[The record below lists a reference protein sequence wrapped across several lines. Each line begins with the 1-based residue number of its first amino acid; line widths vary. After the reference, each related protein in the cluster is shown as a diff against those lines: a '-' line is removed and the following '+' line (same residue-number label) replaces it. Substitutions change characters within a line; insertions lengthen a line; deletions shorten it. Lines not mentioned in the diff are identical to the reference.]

1 MSEISCHIITIGDE
15 ILYGHILDTNSRW
28 LSENISLLGL
38 KISKKSTI
46 SDNYKEITTSVNDSI
61 AKYNLTILTGGL
73 GPTNDDV
80 TKKCLNEYFGCQLVY
95 DKKTLDHIKK
105 IFKKRNLD
113 FTLKNKQQA
122 LVPDKCQVL
131 HNKYGTAPGMSFI
144 KNKMVLISLP
154 GVPFEMKSLF
164 KDECIDLIKSKFK
177 LPVIHHR
184 IIKTVGIGESWLSDI
199 ISEWEN
205 NLDKSIKLAYLPSLG
220 RVKLRLTGH
229 GKDLKKVKSKIKKEE
244 MSLIPLI
251 KKYVFGFDS
260 DELENVV
267 GKQLIKENKD
277 ISVAESCTGGNV
289 SSLLTSVPGS
299 SKYFK
304 GGMIAYSNEIK
315 INSLEVPKERIE
327 KFGAVSREVVEE
339 MAKKI
344 RIKFK
349 TSLGIASS
357 GIAGPGG
364 GTKDKPVGTVW
375 IAVADKNNVM
385 SKKLSLTDRRD
396 VNITLSSISLLN
408 IIRIFLEKYRE
419 C

>member
-15 ILYGHILDTNSRW
+15 ILYGHILDTNSKW

-46 SDNYKEITTSVNDSI
+46 SDNYKEIITSVNDSI

-80 TKKCLNEYFGCQLVY
+80 TKNCLNEYFGCKLVY

-164 KDECIDLIKSKFK
+164 KDECINLIKSKFK

-251 KKYVFGFDS
+251 KKYVFGYDS

-277 ISVAESCTGGNV
+277 ISVAESCTGGKV

-315 INSLEVPKERIE
+315 INSLEVPKVKIE

-349 TSLGIASS
+349 SSLGIASS

-375 IAVADKNNVM
+375 IAIADKNNVM

-419 C
+419 

>member
-15 ILYGHILDTNSRW
+15 ILYGHILDTNSKW
-28 LSENISLLGL
+28 LSENVSLLGL

-46 SDNYKEITTSVNDSI
+46 SDNYKEITTAVNNSI

-80 TKKCLNEYFGCQLVY
+80 TKNCLNEYFGCKLVY

-164 KDECIDLIKSKFK
+164 KDECINLLKSKFK

-205 NLDKSIKLAYLPSLG
+205 NLDKSLKLAYLPSLG

-229 GKDLKKVKSKIKKEE
+229 GKDLKKIKSKIKKEE

-251 KKYVFGFDS
+251 KKYVFGYDS

-277 ISVAESCTGGNV
+277 ISVAESCTGGEV

-315 INSLEVPKERIE
+315 INSLEVPKVKIE

-375 IAVADKNNVM
+375 IAIADKNNVM

-408 IIRIFLEKYRE
+408 IVRIFLEKYRE
-419 C
+419 

>member
-15 ILYGHILDTNSRW
+15 ILYGHILDTNSKW
-28 LSENISLLGL
+28 LSENVSLLGL

-46 SDNYKEITTSVNDSI
+46 SDNYKEITTAVNNSI

-80 TKKCLNEYFGCQLVY
+80 TKNCLNEYFGCKLVY

-164 KDECIDLIKSKFK
+164 KDECINLLKSKFK

-205 NLDKSIKLAYLPSLG
+205 NLDKSLKLAYLPSLG

-229 GKDLKKVKSKIKKEE
+229 GKDLKKIKSKIKKEE

-251 KKYVFGFDS
+251 KKYVFGYDS

-315 INSLEVPKERIE
+315 INSLEVPKVKIE

-349 TSLGIASS
+349 SSLGIASS

-375 IAVADKNNVM
+375 IAIADKNNVM

-408 IIRIFLEKYRE
+408 IVRIFLEKYRE
-419 C
+419 

>member
-15 ILYGHILDTNSRW
+15 ILYGHILDTNSKW
-28 LSENISLLGL
+28 LSENVSLLGL

-46 SDNYKEITTSVNDSI
+46 SDNYKEITTAVNNSI

-80 TKKCLNEYFGCQLVY
+80 TKNCLNEYFGCKLVY

-164 KDECIDLIKSKFK
+164 KDECINLLKSKFK

-229 GKDLKKVKSKIKKEE
+229 GKDLKKIKSKIKKEE

-251 KKYVFGFDS
+251 KKYVFGYDS

-315 INSLEVPKERIE
+315 INSLEVPKVKIE

-349 TSLGIASS
+349 SSLGIASS

-375 IAVADKNNVM
+375 IAIADKNNVM

-419 C
+419 

>member
-15 ILYGHILDTNSRW
+15 ILYGHILDTNSKW
-28 LSENISLLGL
+28 LSENVSLLGL

-46 SDNYKEITTSVNDSI
+46 SDNYKEITTAVNNSI

-80 TKKCLNEYFGCQLVY
+80 TKNCLNEYFGCKLVY

-164 KDECIDLIKSKFK
+164 KDECINLLKSKFK

-251 KKYVFGFDS
+251 KKYVFGYDS

-277 ISVAESCTGGNV
+277 ISVAESCTGGKV

-315 INSLEVPKERIE
+315 INSLEVPKVKIE

-375 IAVADKNNVM
+375 IAIADKNNVM

-408 IIRIFLEKYRE
+408 IVRIFLEKYRE
-419 C
+419 

>member
-15 ILYGHILDTNSRW
+15 ILYGHILDTNSKW
-28 LSENISLLGL
+28 LSENVSLLGL

-46 SDNYKEITTSVNDSI
+46 SDNYKEIITSVNDSI

-80 TKKCLNEYFGCQLVY
+80 TKNCLNEYFGCKLVY

-164 KDECIDLIKSKFK
+164 KDECINLLKSKFK

-229 GKDLKKVKSKIKKEE
+229 GKDLKKIKSKIKKEE

-251 KKYVFGFDS
+251 KKYVFGYDS

-315 INSLEVPKERIE
+315 INSLEVPKVKIE

-349 TSLGIASS
+349 SSLGIASS

-375 IAVADKNNVM
+375 IAIADKNNVM

-408 IIRIFLEKYRE
+408 IVRIFLEKYRE
-419 C
+419 

>member
-15 ILYGHILDTNSRW
+15 ILYGHILDTNSKW

-46 SDNYKEITTSVNDSI
+46 SDNYKEIITSVNDSI

-80 TKKCLNEYFGCQLVY
+80 TKKCLNEYFDSKLVY

-122 LVPDKCQVL
+122 LVPDKCKVL

-277 ISVAESCTGGNV
+277 ISVAESCTGGKV

-304 GGMIAYSNEIK
+304 GGIIAYSNEIK
-315 INSLEVPKERIE
+315 INSLEVPKVKIE
-327 KFGAVSREVVEE
+327 KFGAVSREVIEE

-349 TSLGIASS
+349 SSLGIASS

-375 IAVADKNNVM
+375 IAIADKNNVM

-419 C
+419 

>member
-15 ILYGHILDTNSRW
+15 ILYGHILDTNSKW
-28 LSENISLLGL
+28 LSENVSLLGL

-46 SDNYKEITTSVNDSI
+46 SDNYKEITTAVNNSI

-80 TKKCLNEYFGCQLVY
+80 TKNCLNEYFGCKLVY

-164 KDECIDLIKSKFK
+164 KDECINLIKSKFK

-205 NLDKSIKLAYLPSLG
+205 NLDKSLKLAYLPSLG

-229 GKDLKKVKSKIKKEE
+229 GKDLKKIKSKIKKEE

-251 KKYVFGFDS
+251 KKYVFGYDS

-315 INSLEVPKERIE
+315 INSLEVPKVKIE

-349 TSLGIASS
+349 SSLGIASS

-375 IAVADKNNVM
+375 IAIADKNNVM

-408 IIRIFLEKYRE
+408 IVRIFLEKYRE
-419 C
+419 

>member
-15 ILYGHILDTNSRW
+15 ILYGHILDTNSKW

-46 SDNYKEITTSVNDSI
+46 SDNYKEIITSVNDSI

-80 TKKCLNEYFGCQLVY
+80 TKNCLNEYFGCKLVY

-229 GKDLKKVKSKIKKEE
+229 GKDLKKIKSKIKKEE

-277 ISVAESCTGGNV
+277 ISVAESCTGGKV

-315 INSLEVPKERIE
+315 INSLEVPKVKIE

-349 TSLGIASS
+349 SSLGIASS

-375 IAVADKNNVM
+375 IAIADKNNVM
-385 SKKLSLTDRRD
+385 SKKLSLTDRRE

-419 C
+419 

>member
-15 ILYGHILDTNSRW
+15 ILYGHILDTNSKW
-28 LSENISLLGL
+28 LSENVSLLGL

-46 SDNYKEITTSVNDSI
+46 SDNYKEITTAVNNSI

-80 TKKCLNEYFGCQLVY
+80 TKNCLNEYFGCKLVY

-164 KDECIDLIKSKFK
+164 KDECINLLKSKFK

-229 GKDLKKVKSKIKKEE
+229 GKDLKKIKSKIKKEE

-251 KKYVFGFDS
+251 KKYVFGYDS

-277 ISVAESCTGGNV
+277 ISVAESCTGGEV

-315 INSLEVPKERIE
+315 INSLEVPKVKIE

-375 IAVADKNNVM
+375 IAIADKNNVM

-408 IIRIFLEKYRE
+408 IVRIFLEKYRE
-419 C
+419 

>member
-15 ILYGHILDTNSRW
+15 ILYGHILDTNSKW

-46 SDNYKEITTSVNDSI
+46 SDNYKEIITSVNDSI

-80 TKKCLNEYFGCQLVY
+80 TKKCLNEYFDSKLVY

-164 KDECIDLIKSKFK
+164 KDECINLIKSKFK

-277 ISVAESCTGGNV
+277 ISVAESCTGGKV

-304 GGMIAYSNEIK
+304 GGIIAYSNEIK

-375 IAVADKNNVM
+375 IAIADKNNVM

-419 C
+419 

>member
-15 ILYGHILDTNSRW
+15 ILYGHILDTNSKW

-46 SDNYKEITTSVNDSI
+46 SDNYKEIITSVNDSI

-80 TKKCLNEYFGCQLVY
+80 TKKCLNEYFDCKLIY

-315 INSLEVPKERIE
+315 INSLEVPKVKIE

-349 TSLGIASS
+349 SSLGIASS

-375 IAVADKNNVM
+375 IAIADKNNVM

-419 C
+419 

>member
-15 ILYGHILDTNSRW
+15 ILYGHILDTNSKW

-46 SDNYKEITTSVNDSI
+46 SDNYKEIITSVDDSI

-80 TKKCLNEYFGCQLVY
+80 TKNCLNEYFRCELVY
-95 DKKTLDHIKK
+95 DNKTLDHIKK

-113 FTLKNKQQA
+113 FTPKNKQQA

-164 KDECIDLIKSKFK
+164 NDECINLIKSKFK

-251 KKYVFGFDS
+251 KKYVFGYDS
-260 DELENVV
+260 DELENVI

-304 GGMIAYSNEIK
+304 GSMIAYSNEIK
-315 INSLEVPKERIE
+315 INSLEVPKEKIE

-375 IAVADKNNVM
+375 IAIADKNNIM

-419 C
+419 

>member
-15 ILYGHILDTNSRW
+15 ILYGHILDTNSKW
-28 LSENISLLGL
+28 LSENVSLLGL

-46 SDNYKEITTSVNDSI
+46 SDNYKEITTAVNNSI

-80 TKKCLNEYFGCQLVY
+80 TKNCLNEYFGCKLVY

-164 KDECIDLIKSKFK
+164 KDECINLLKSKFK

-229 GKDLKKVKSKIKKEE
+229 GKDLKKIKSKIKKEE

-251 KKYVFGFDS
+251 KKYVFGYDS

-315 INSLEVPKERIE
+315 INSLEVPKVKIE

-349 TSLGIASS
+349 SSLGIASS

-375 IAVADKNNVM
+375 IAIADKNNVM

-408 IIRIFLEKYRE
+408 IVRIFLEKYRE
-419 C
+419 

>member
-15 ILYGHILDTNSRW
+15 ILYGHILDTNSKW
-28 LSENISLLGL
+28 LSENVSLLGL

-46 SDNYKEITTSVNDSI
+46 SDNYKEITTAVNNSI

-80 TKKCLNEYFGCQLVY
+80 TKNCLNEYFGCKLVY

-164 KDECIDLIKSKFK
+164 KDECINLLKSKFK

-229 GKDLKKVKSKIKKEE
+229 GKDLKKIKSKIKKEE

-251 KKYVFGFDS
+251 KKYVFGYDS

-277 ISVAESCTGGNV
+277 ISVAESCTGGEV

-315 INSLEVPKERIE
+315 INSLEVPKVKIE

-349 TSLGIASS
+349 SSLGIASS

-375 IAVADKNNVM
+375 IAIADKNNVM

-408 IIRIFLEKYRE
+408 IVRIFLEKYRE
-419 C
+419 

>member
-1 MSEISCHIITIGDE
+1 M
-15 ILYGHILDTNSRW
+15 
-28 LSENISLLGL
+28 
-38 KISKKSTI
+38 
-46 SDNYKEITTSVNDSI
+46 
-61 AKYNLTILTGGL
+61 
-73 GPTNDDV
+73 
-80 TKKCLNEYFGCQLVY
+80 
-95 DKKTLDHIKK
+95 
-105 IFKKRNLD
+105 
-113 FTLKNKQQA
+113 
-122 LVPDKCQVL
+122 PDKCQVL

-164 KDECIDLIKSKFK
+164 KDECINLLKSKFK

-315 INSLEVPKERIE
+315 INSLEVPKVKIE

-375 IAVADKNNVM
+375 IAIADKNNVM

-419 C
+419 

>member
-1 MSEISCHIITIGDE
+1 
-15 ILYGHILDTNSRW
+15 
-28 LSENISLLGL
+28 
-38 KISKKSTI
+38 
-46 SDNYKEITTSVNDSI
+46 
-61 AKYNLTILTGGL
+61 
-73 GPTNDDV
+73 
-80 TKKCLNEYFGCQLVY
+80 
-95 DKKTLDHIKK
+95 
-105 IFKKRNLD
+105 
-113 FTLKNKQQA
+113 
-122 LVPDKCQVL
+122 
-131 HNKYGTAPGMSFI
+131 
-144 KNKMVLISLP
+144 
-154 GVPFEMKSLF
+154 
-164 KDECIDLIKSKFK
+164 
-177 LPVIHHR
+177 
-184 IIKTVGIGESWLSDI
+184 
-199 ISEWEN
+199 
-205 NLDKSIKLAYLPSLG
+205 
-220 RVKLRLTGH
+220 
-229 GKDLKKVKSKIKKEE
+229 

-277 ISVAESCTGGNV
+277 ISVAESCTGGKV

-315 INSLEVPKERIE
+315 INSLEVPKVKIE

-349 TSLGIASS
+349 SSLGIASS

-375 IAVADKNNVM
+375 IAIADKNNVM

-419 C
+419 

>member
-15 ILYGHILDTNSRW
+15 ILYGHILDTNSKW
-28 LSENISLLGL
+28 LSENVSLLGL

-46 SDNYKEITTSVNDSI
+46 SDNYKEITTAVNNSI

-80 TKKCLNEYFGCQLVY
+80 TKNCLNEYFGCKLVY

-164 KDECIDLIKSKFK
+164 KDECINLLKSKFK

-229 GKDLKKVKSKIKKEE
+229 GKDLKKIKSKIKKEE

-251 KKYVFGFDS
+251 KKYVFGYDS

-315 INSLEVPKERIE
+315 INSLEVPKVKIE

-375 IAVADKNNVM
+375 IAIADKNNVM

-408 IIRIFLEKYRE
+408 IVRIFLEKYRE
-419 C
+419 

>member
-15 ILYGHILDTNSRW
+15 ILYGHILDTNSKW
-28 LSENISLLGL
+28 LSENVSLLGL

-46 SDNYKEITTSVNDSI
+46 SDNYKEITTAVSNSI

-80 TKKCLNEYFGCQLVY
+80 TKNCLNEYFGCKLVY

-164 KDECIDLIKSKFK
+164 KDECINLLKSKFK

-229 GKDLKKVKSKIKKEE
+229 GKDLKKIKSKIKKEE

-251 KKYVFGFDS
+251 KKYVFGYDS

-315 INSLEVPKERIE
+315 INSLEVPKVKIE

-375 IAVADKNNVM
+375 IAIADKNNLM

-419 C
+419 